1 MIDITEDIKLTKSA
15 ISSAI
20 QDSTKSAK
28 IVNLVYVSEH
38 HLCIER
44 MGNPK
49 SFYYLD
55 GKKKITDVE
64 LLERIKKLV
73 IPPAWKNVKICKL
86 ENGHLQAIGF
96 DVLNRKQYRYHSL
109 WSVIRNHTKFYR
121 LLEFGKQL
129 PAMRL
134 QIEKDLSLPGYP
146 REKILAAI
154 VSLMERTNIR
164 VGNAFYEKLYGSFG
178 LTTLKNRHVTLNGS
192 KIFFS
197 FKGKKG
203 VMHKVTLSSKKLSRI
218 VKGCKEIPGKELFE
232 YLDESGCV
240 HNIDSGMV
248 NEYIHKISEGDFTS
262 KDFRTWAGSVQALL
276 AFKELGGCETL
287 TEMKS
292 KIPAA
297 FDIVAK
303 HLGNTRAVCKKYYV
317 HPLIVKLYEEN
328 KLDKYINE
336 LDAIEVDDNK
346 SGLAEEEKVL
356 MKILG
361 HV

>member
-1 MIDITEDIKLTKSA
+1 MIDISEEIKLTKSE
-15 ISSAI
+15 IRSAI
-20 QDSTKSAK
+20 QDTTNSAK
-28 IVNLVYVSEH
+28 VVNLFYVTEH
-38 HLCIER
+38 HLSIER
-44 MGNPK
+44 MGHPK
-49 SFYYLD
+49 TFYYMD
-55 GKKKITDVE
+55 GKNKVTDDD
-64 LLERIKKLV
+64 LLDRIKKIV
-73 IPPAWKNVKICKL
+73 IPPAWKNVRICKL
-86 ENGHLQAIGF
+86 ENGHLQATGF

-109 WSVIRNHTKFYR
+109 WSVVRNHTKFYR

-129 PAMRL
+129 PAIRL
-134 QIEKDLSLPGYP
+134 QIEKDLSLPGFP
-146 REKILAAI
+146 REKVLAVV

-192 KIFFS
+192 KILFS

-203 VMHKVTLSSKKLSRI
+203 VQHKVTLRSTKLSRI

-232 YLDESGCV
+232 YIDENECV
-240 HNIDSGMV
+240 HNVDSGMV
-248 NEYIHKISEGDFTS
+248 NEYIHKISGGDFTS

-276 AFKELGGCETL
+276 AFKEVGCCETL
-287 TEMKS
+287 TEIKS

-317 HPLIVKLYEEN
+317 HPLIPKLYEEN
-328 KLDKYINE
+328 KLDKYINQ
-336 LDAIEVDDNK
+336 LDAIEDDDNK
-346 SGLAEEEKVL
+346 SGLTSEEKVL
-356 MKILG
+356 MKILE